1 MGRHFTLAA
10 LLLLVTFSGLVLA
23 IVAPAHR
30 YANHVE
36 THADSVVAV
45 AASADGSTFAALTG
59 DGRVRIWDNAG
70 RLKGSLQTQET
81 FGAELL
87 LSHNGK
93 LLTAWG
99 GQRLAATDQ
108 VQIWDVASRTVWQTL
123 NFRVIGLD
131 FSPTEDRLAVIED
144 LRPALAPQHRVG
156 AFRQK
161 RTHSPDG
168 QLYVF
173 DGQCSPKLI
182 APCLQAKFS
191 PDGKTIAVVG
201 SGGRGWLNIY
211 DADSGKLLDAART
224 TRFALGDC
232 LAWAPDGAA
241 IAAVSCLRF
250 GQTPSESI
258 EKWVLKNGEAR
269 VVPLRAAGDGLGSQ
283 SHYHTITF
291 LPDDRTLVVGAAG
304 RGLKALDSSTL
315 APRPGTDMSNLWRVA
330 AGQRGDRFIATDMRN
345 VELWSSAT
353 LRPNKR
359 LFQANAPPDHR
370 LAACGLAVW
379 LIVIVVRRR
388 YSVLSCT
395 LADVSTDSARP
406 PGP

>member
-1 MGRHFTLAA
+1 M
-10 LLLLVTFSGLVLA
+10 
-23 IVAPAHR
+23 
-30 YANHVE
+30 
-36 THADSVVAV
+36 
-45 AASADGSTFAALTG
+45 
-59 DGRVRIWDNAG
+59 
-70 RLKGSLQTQET
+70 
-81 FGAELL
+81 
-87 LSHNGK
+87 SHNGK

-99 GQRLAATDQ
+99 GERMAVSDQ
-108 VQIWDVASRTVWQTL
+108 MQIWDVASRTVWQTL
-123 NFRVIGLD
+123 NIRAVGLD
-131 FSPTEDRLAVIED
+131 FSPTDDRLAVVEE

-173 DGQCSPKLI
+173 DGQSSLKPI
-182 APCLQAKFS
+182 ASGRQAKFS
-191 PDGKTIAVVG
+191 PDGKTIAVVC

-211 DADSGKLLDAART
+211 DADSGTLLDAART

-241 IAAVSCLRF
+241 IAAVSCMLF

-269 VVPLRAAGDGLGSQ
+269 VVPLRAAGDRLGSQ

-315 APRPGTDMSNLWRVA
+315 APRPETDMSKLWRVA
-330 AGQRGDRFIATDMRN
+330 AGQRGDLFIATDMRN
-345 VELWSSAT
+345 VELWNTAT

-359 LFQANAPPDHR
+359 LFEANAPPDHR
-370 LAACGLAVW
+370 LAACGVAVW

-388 YSVLSCT
+388 QARVK
-395 LADVSTDSARP
+395 STSMTWDRTTAAPRGLP
-406 PGP
+406 R